1 MLDRLTHRLSGLT
14 GLFLRCGLAFV
25 YLFSGYSKLFAGSDG
40 IGVCSNRVEAV
51 ALVANYQFI
60 PIDPE
65 NFVIIQSVLELILGL
80 VLIVGI
86 KTKWAALI
94 STVLILLFFVFI
106 DFQLVW
112 KNMALLGASLAL
124 FVTKENR
131 WSLDNRLQVKSL

>member
-1 MLDRLTHRLSGLT
+1 MLDRFTSHFAGLS

-86 KTKWAALI
+86 KIKWAALI
-94 STVLILLFFVFI
+94 SAVLILLFFAFI

-124 FVTKENR
+124 LVTNENR
-131 WSLDNRLQVKSL
+131 WSLDKRLQAKTL

>member
-1 MLDRLTHRLSGLT
+1 MLDRLTNHFAGFT
-14 GLFLRCGLAFV
+14 GLFLRVGLAFI

-65 NFVIIQSVLELILGL
+65 NFVVIQSVLELILGL

-94 STVLILLFFVFI
+94 SVVLLLLFFVFI

-124 FVTKENR
+124 LVTNENR
-131 WSLDNRLQVKSL
+131 WSLDNRLKVKSL